1 MSKLA
6 SSFGTVH
13 RDRVRLKLSYT
24 YSSVAREEVVIGSC
38 SLRLSSRGASK
49 LCDKALRSLETN
61 SSHQAPK
68 TEQDGIPE
76 VVRLLKDGR
85 KQAAHGELWM
95 VVVAFY
101 FASLVVMLRLES
113 LSKEA
118 SQAY

>member
-1 MSKLA
+1 M
-6 SSFGTVH
+6 
-13 RDRVRLKLSYT
+13 
-24 YSSVAREEVVIGSC
+24 IGSC

-85 KQAAHGELWM
+85 KQAAHGALWM

-101 FASLVVMLRLES
+101 FASLVVMLRLDAFERS
-113 LSKEA
+113 
-118 SQAY
+118 SQVY